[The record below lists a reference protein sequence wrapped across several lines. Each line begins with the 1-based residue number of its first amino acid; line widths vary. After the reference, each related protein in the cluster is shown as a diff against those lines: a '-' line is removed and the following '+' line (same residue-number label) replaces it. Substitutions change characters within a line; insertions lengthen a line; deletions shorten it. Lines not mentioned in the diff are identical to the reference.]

1 MARRLLAPDG
11 LVKQTEVPVGGGR
24 VRRYNAHDGGVYT
37 VSDSDARTLKAAG
50 FTESPLSGAFSR
62 SSGRRC
68 TSCGFG
74 SFFTTCSRC
83 GGTCTREA

>member
-11 LVKQTEVPVGGGR
+11 LVKQTEVPAGGGAR
-24 VRRYNAHDGGVYT
+24 RRYDAHDGGIYT
-37 VSDSDARTLKAAG
+37 VADGDVAALKAAG
-50 FTESPLSGAFSR
+50 FTDSSLGGAFSR

-68 TSCGFG
+68 RDCGFG

-83 GGTCTREA
+83 GGECEKE